1 MYLRGAKIV
10 PGCDEQVVRRAEYDA
25 ESDWADL
32 LLAMVWGPCSLL
44 TLYFPDALE
53 EMGGRILIYL

>member
-10 PGCDEQVVRRAEYDA
+10 PGCDEQVVRRAECDV

-32 LLAMVWGPCSLL
+32 LLAMMWGPCSPL
-44 TLYFPDALE
+44 TLYFLDASG
-53 EMGGRILIYL
+53 EMGGRILICL